1 MKDVWK
7 TFKLGLYVFAL
18 PLIATAAASAH
29 QWITNN
35 EPVSDISVPTSIV
48 SESSVARISAIR
60 NHTVTLNDKGEI
72 QGRIATIHPES
83 TEAFGM
89 SNMSVYFVRNG
100 DVVEKVETNTDGSFV
115 TKSVGEGVYSFIA
128 AGQSGF
134 STFGVNVVQSVGDS
148 HNYMEVA
155 AISPN
160 LKAVQEVI
168 AKNLPETIVEEV
180 TADLENVKSLQ
191 PAGFA
196 GTNRVQLTESGLMNG
211 RVVSLIKNNLE
222 GMYAHLL
229 QGETKVAEVP
239 VGPNG
244 DFSVSDLKPGTYDLI
259 AIGQDGI
266 AAVSIE
272 AVAYTEETE
281 GATYTALQGSGS
293 SAPIGGSFGAPAFSQ
308 DIVYDSA
315 DVALSQPVDFGAI
328 GGACDSCGGGIV
340 DQGFVDNSIVYDSQP
355 IEYSSSPI
363 EYAGESVCG
372 AVACGASCGGCGDFS
387 GFTSSGCCGG
397 SRGFG
402 GFGGLLGGGGR
413 RLGLLGIIAGIAI
426 PIAIGGD
433 DDDFS
438 SPNDT

>member
-48 SESSVARISAIR
+48 SASSVARISAIR

-72 QGRIATIHPES
+72 QGRIATINPES

-89 SNMSVYFVRNG
+89 TNMSVYFVRNG
-100 DVVEKVETNTDGSFV
+100 EVVEKTETNTDGSFV
-115 TKSVGEGVYSFIA
+115 TQSVGEGIYSFIA

-134 STFGVNVVQSVGDS
+134 STFGVNVVKSDGDS

-168 AKNLPETIVEEV
+168 ANNLPKNIVEEIS
-180 TADLENVKSLQ
+180 ADLENVKSLK
-191 PAGFA
+191 PTEFA
-196 GTNRVQLTESGLMNG
+196 GTNRVQLTESGLLNG

-229 QGETKVAEVP
+229 QGETKIAEVAI
-239 VGPNG
+239 GPNG
-244 DFSVSDLKPGTYDLI
+244 DFSVSDLKPGIYDLI

-272 AVAYTEETE
+272 AVAHTEEKDS
-281 GATYTALQGSGS
+281 TYTAL
-293 SAPIGGSFGAPAFSQ
+293 Q

-315 DVALSQPVDFGAI
+315 DVALSQPIDSGII
-328 GGACDSCGGGIV
+328 GGACTSCGGGIV

-402 GFGGLLGGGGR
+402 GFGGILGGGGR
-413 RLGLLGIIAGIAI
+413 RLGLLGAILGITI
-426 PIAIGGD
+426 PLALSGD
-433 DDDFS
+433 SDEGV

>member
-72 QGRIATIHPES
+72 QGRIATINPES

-89 SNMSVYFVRNG
+89 TNMSVYFVRNG
-100 DVVEKVETNTDGSFV
+100 EVVEKTQTNTDGSFV
-115 TKSVGEGVYSFIA
+115 TQSVGEGIYSFIA
-128 AGQSGF
+128 AGQQGF
-134 STFGVNVVQSVGDS
+134 STFGVNVVKSEGDS

-168 AKNLPETIVEEV
+168 ANNLPKTIVDDI
-180 TADLENVKSLQ
+180 TADLENVQSLQ
-191 PAGFA
+191 PTEFA

-229 QGETKVAEVP
+229 QGETKVAEVAI
-239 VGPNG
+239 GPNG
-244 DFSVSDLKPGTYDLI
+244 DFSVSDLKPGIYDLI

-272 AVAYTEETE
+272 AVAYAEETDE
-281 GATYTALQGSGS
+281 TYTAL
-293 SAPIGGSFGAPAFSQ
+293 Q

-315 DVALSQPVDFGAI
+315 DVALSQPVDYGVI

-340 DQGFVDNSIVYDSQP
+340 DQGFVDNQIVYDSQP

-413 RLGLLGIIAGIAI
+413 RLGLLGLIAGIAI
-426 PIAIGGD
+426 PVAIGGD
-433 DDDFS
+433 DDEIVDA
-438 SPNDT
+438 SPDNT

>member
-35 EPVSDISVPTSIV
+35 EPVTDISVPTSIV

-72 QGRIATIHPES
+72 QGRIATINPES

-89 SNMSVYFVRNG
+89 TNMSVYFVRNG
-100 DVVEKVETNTDGSFV
+100 EVVEKTQTNTDGSFV
-115 TKSVGEGVYSFIA
+115 TQSVGEGIYSFIA
-128 AGQSGF
+128 AGQQGF
-134 STFGVNVVQSVGDS
+134 STFGVNVVKSEGDS

-168 AKNLPETIVEEV
+168 ANNLPKTIVDEIA
-180 TADLENVKSLQ
+180 ADLSDVQSVK
-191 PAGFA
+191 PTEFA
-196 GTNRVQLTESGLMNG
+196 GTNRVQLTESGLLNG
-211 RVVSLIKNNLE
+211 RVVSLVKNNLE

-229 QGETKVAEVP
+229 QGETKIAEVGI
-239 VGPNG
+239 GPNG
-244 DFSVSDLKPGTYDLI
+244 DFSVSDLKPGIYDLI

-272 AVAYTEETE
+272 AVAYAEETDE
-281 GATYTALQGSGS
+281 TYTAL
-293 SAPIGGSFGAPAFSQ
+293 Q

-315 DVALSQPVDFGAI
+315 DVALSQPVDYGVI
-328 GGACDSCGGGIV
+328 GGACDSCGGGGFV
-340 DQGFVDNSIVYDSQP
+340 DQGFVDNQIVYDSQP

-372 AVACGASCGGCGDFS
+372 AVGCGASCGGCGDFS

-413 RLGLLGIIAGIAI
+413 RLGLLGLIAGIAI

-433 DDDFS
+433 DDDIS
-438 SPNDT
+438 SPDDT